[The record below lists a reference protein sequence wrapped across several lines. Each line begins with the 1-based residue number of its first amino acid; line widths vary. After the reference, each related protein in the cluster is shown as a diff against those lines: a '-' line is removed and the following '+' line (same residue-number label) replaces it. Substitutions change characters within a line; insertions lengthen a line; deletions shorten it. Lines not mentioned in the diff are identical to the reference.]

1 MKKFGLAAVLLGLL
15 VAVPG
20 SLFADTSA
28 CADVENKTGID
39 VQVCFTVSG
48 PDGVGNYELTI
59 DTITGLEAFTIKN
72 ISSLG
77 WNPVGNPPVLA
88 DFLNTL
94 SGDTWVDFNQQPPAG
109 FDPGTWA
116 TRIVGSPNPNNGGFE
131 TWVFDGD
138 PGTDIVFHI
147 QYNIGQTNC
156 SVWVATPTNGRTT
169 SSTAGPIGD
178 GCGTTQIPE
187 PATLTLLGTGLLG
200 VAGAVRRR
208 MKKKQS

>member
-147 QYNIGQTNC
+147 QYNIGQKFLDGEAKRGGIMWGR
-156 SVWVATPTNGRTT
+156 VVAQHLPIPHYCTT
-169 SSTAGPIGD
+169 HACTDAERQFQ
-178 GCGTTQIPE
+178 GTDSDEAHWKTYD
-187 PATLTLLGTGLLG
+187 T
-200 VAGAVRRR
+200 RR
-208 MKKKQS
+208 